1 MNKVEDVVNILTKVR
16 EGILNFY
23 IENEY
28 IYCENV
34 KTGERAIVSNVKNQR
49 QRRFKRIRKIWI

>member
-34 KTGERAIVSNVKNQR
+34 KTGERVIVSNVKNQR
-49 QRRFKRIRKIWI
+49 

>member
-1 MNKVEDVVNILTKVR
+1 MNKVEDIVNILKLVKK
-16 EGILNFY
+16 GILNFY

-34 KTGERAIVSNVKNQR
+34 KTGERVIVSNAKNS
-49 QRRFKRIRKIWI
+49 

>member
-34 KTGERAIVSNVKNQR
+34 KTEERVVVGNVKNQR
-49 QRRFKRIRKIWI
+49 QCRFKRIREIRI

>member
-1 MNKVEDVVNILTKVR
+1 MNKVEDVVNILTKVK

-34 KTGERAIVSNVKNQR
+34 KTEERVVVGNVKNSWWS
-49 QRRFKRIRKIWI
+49 RFKRIREVWI